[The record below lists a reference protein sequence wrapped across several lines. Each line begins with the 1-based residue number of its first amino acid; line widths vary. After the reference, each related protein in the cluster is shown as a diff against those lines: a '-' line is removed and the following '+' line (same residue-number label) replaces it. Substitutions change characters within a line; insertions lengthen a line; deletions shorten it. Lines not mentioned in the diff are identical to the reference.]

1 MKRIVLIIV
10 IALIIVAGLV
20 LYFNLNRKEEKSMNE
35 NIEETN
41 ISNNVVNSISNNTQN
56 TEIEFG
62 NEEYREFIL
71 DNIYHSKTDGDIH
84 FNLYIPDSYTGNEA
98 YSLYVTL
105 PGWQGLYFQG
115 VGVNIKTEDFGFE
128 AQKYNDKM
136 IILAPQLNEDRKSVV

>member
-71 DNIYHSKTDGDIH
+71 E
-84 FNLYIPDSYTGNEA
+84 L
-98 YSLYVTL
+98 
-105 PGWQGLYFQG
+105 
-115 VGVNIKTEDFGFE
+115 
-128 AQKYNDKM
+128 
-136 IILAPQLNEDRKSVV
+136 